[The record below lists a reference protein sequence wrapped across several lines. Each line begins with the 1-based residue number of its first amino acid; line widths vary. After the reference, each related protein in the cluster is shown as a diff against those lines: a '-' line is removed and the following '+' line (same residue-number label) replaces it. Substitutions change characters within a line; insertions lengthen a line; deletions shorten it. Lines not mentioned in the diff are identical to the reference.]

1 MNKKIKLL
9 LNILIAVAAVAFF
22 VCFVVMIGS
31 FSYRKEQNA
40 KIPEGEA
47 MDMRV
52 FDYRLKHKAYGEI
65 LNSYFTDLYSS
76 MEPPEAIAMTYYVSD
91 YANTAFMRRV
101 YEEKKDAE
109 RERACREKL
118 ARIRTTLGDYAYT
131 ADELDEILK

>member
-1 MNKKIKLL
+1 
-9 LNILIAVAAVAFF
+9 
-22 VCFVVMIGS
+22 MIDS

-40 KIPEGEA
+40 KIPEDEA
-47 MDMRV
+47 MTMRV
-52 FDYRLKHKAYGEI
+52 FDYKLKHKAYGEI

>member
-1 MNKKIKLL
+1 M
-9 LNILIAVAAVAFF
+9 AAVAFF
-22 VCFVVMIGS
+22 VCFVVMIDS

-40 KIPEGEA
+40 KIPEDEA
-47 MDMRV
+47 MTMRV
-52 FDYRLKHKAYGEI
+52 FDYKLKHKAYGEI